1 MSLHHPKASFALIGQ
16 PVDHSL
22 SPIIHK
28 QFARQWAVDLD
39 YRAIDLSPER
49 LADGLA
55 EFASAGGRGL
65 NVTLPHK
72 QSVFALCGPLTARAK
87 RAQAVNTLTFMDGQW
102 LGDNTDGVGLVNDLT
117 QRHGIDLRGR
127 RTLLL
132 GAGGAAFGV
141 APALLDAGIGE
152 LVVCNR
158 SPDKADALADS
169 LEDPERVHSRYWQDL
184 DDLAHFDLIINA
196 TSAGRGSHP
205 LKLPFHLGARQTVA
219 VDLSY
224 GRSAIDFLAWAK
236 AAECGQCL
244 DGLGML
250 VEQAAESFY
259 LWQGVRPETDEVY
272 RQLRHA
278 ADGEGASE

>member
-1 MSLHHPKASFALIGQ
+1 MSLRHPKASFAVIGQ

-22 SPIIHK
+22 SPFIHK
-28 QFARQWAVDLD
+28 LFARQWTVDLD
-39 YRAIDLSPER
+39 YRAVE
-49 LADGLA
+49 LAPDGLA
-55 EFASAGGRGL
+55 SGLAKLAAAGAYGL

-72 QSVFALCGPLTARAK
+72 QAVIALGASLSARAR
-87 RAQAVNTLTFMDGQW
+87 RARAVNTLTAVDGTWQ
-102 LGDNTDGVGLVNDLT
+102 GDNTDGIGLVNDLC
-117 QRHGIDLRGR
+117 QRKGIDLRGR

-132 GAGGAAFGV
+132 GSGGAACGV

-158 SPDKADALADS
+158 NPDKADDLVDALA
-169 LEDPERVHSRYWQDL
+169 EPGRVHSRYWQDL

-196 TSAGRGSHP
+196 TSAGRSTQP

-224 GRSAIDFLAWAK
+224 GRAAIDFLAWAK
-236 AAECGQCL
+236 AAECGHSV

-272 RQLRHA
+272 QQLRKA

>member
-1 MSLHHPKASFALIGQ
+1 MSLNHPKAVFALIGQ

-39 YRAIDLSPER
+39 YRAIDLSPAR
-49 LADGLA
+49 LIAGLA

-65 NVTLPHK
+65 NVTSPHK
-72 QSVFALCGPLTARAK
+72 HAVRDVCAALSSNAQ
-87 RAQAVNTLTFMDGQW
+87 RAQAVNTMTFVDGQW

-152 LVVCNR
+152 LVVSNR

-184 DDLAHFDLIINA
+184 DELGHFDLIINA
-196 TSAGRGSHP
+196 TSAGRSTMP

-224 GRSAIDFLAWAK
+224 GRAAIDFLAWAK
-236 AAECGQCL
+236 AAECGHSL

>member
-1 MSLHHPKASFALIGQ
+1 MSLRHPKAPFAVIGQ
-16 PVDHSL
+16 PIDHSL
-22 SPIIHK
+22 SPFIHK
-28 QFARQWAVDLD
+28 LFARQWAVDLD
-39 YRAIDLSPER
+39 YRAVELSPE
-49 LADGLA
+49 GLA
-55 EFASAGGRGL
+55 AGLTTFAAAGGYGL

-72 QSVFALCGPLTARAK
+72 QAVIALCSSLSERAR
-87 RAQAVNTLTFMDGQW
+87 RAQAVNTLTAVDGTWQ
-102 LGDNTDGVGLVNDLT
+102 GDNTDGIGLVNDLC
-117 QRHGIDLRGR
+117 QRKGIDLRGR

-132 GAGGAAFGV
+132 GSGGAAYGV

-158 SPDKADALADS
+158 SPDKADQLVDS
-169 LEDPERVHSRYWQDL
+169 LEDPARVHGRYWEDL
-184 DDLAHFDLIINA
+184 DDLAHFDLIVNA
-196 TSAGRGSHP
+196 TSAGRSTQP

-224 GRSAIDFLAWAK
+224 GRAAIDFLAWAK
-236 AAECGQCL
+236 AAECGHSV

-272 RQLRHA
+272 QQLRKA